1 MIFDK
6 QSLFSDAQA
15 ITATAVSTNVIDQG
29 ATGTPIGGSVAL
41 ARDLGAGGPVPIR
54 IQVTEAFATLTSL
67 TVSIQ
72 TSDAE
77 DFGSGVVTVGST
89 AAIAAA
95 DLIAG
100 KVFSLQYVP
109 QGTDKRYVR
118 LNYTV
123 AGSDATAGKVTA
135 GIVTG
140 HQTNG

>member
-6 QSLFSDAQA
+6 QSLFSDDQA
-15 ITATAVSTNVIDQG
+15 ITATAVSTNVIDLG

-41 ARDLGAGGPVPIR
+41 ARDLGAGGPVPLR
-54 IQVTEAFATLTSL
+54 VQVTEAFATLTSL
-67 TVSIQ
+67 TAVLQ

-77 DFGSGVVTVGST
+77 DFGSGVETVATTG
-89 AAIAAA
+89 AIAAA

-100 KVFSLQYVP
+100 AVLTPQYVP
-109 QGTDKRYVR
+109 RGANKRYLR
-118 LNYTV
+118 MSYTV
-123 AGSDATAGKVTA
+123 AGSDATAGKIIA